1 MNGAPVW
8 LVFLGAIL
16 SSAAFSSVVGAIIN
30 RRKLGAETGALSATA
45 TETITKAASAVLQQ
59 SRDDNHRL
67 RQENAELRVRET
79 ERDLR
84 IDILEQDAL
93 EARRREEDWRRVLQL
108 HAAWDHLAVTKL
120 NEAHPPIELPAPP
133 PLSPPTT

>member
-108 HAAWDHLAVTKL
+108 HAAWDHLATAKL
-120 NEAHPPIELPAPP
+120 NEAIPPIEMPEPP